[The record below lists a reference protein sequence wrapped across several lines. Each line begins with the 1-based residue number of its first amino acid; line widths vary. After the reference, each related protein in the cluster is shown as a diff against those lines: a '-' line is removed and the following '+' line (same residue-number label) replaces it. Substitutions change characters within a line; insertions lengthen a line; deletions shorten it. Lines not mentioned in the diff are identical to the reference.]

1 MNPEPVLNS
10 HLGYTMNGKNILVID
25 DEKDIRDSIT
35 GILNDEGYYSETVK
49 NSQDA
54 LIKITDNIYDV
65 IILDVWLNDSELDGI
80 QLLKELKKT
89 DVDTPVIIISGH
101 GNIEIAVDAIKNGA
115 YEFIEKPFSSERLL
129 LTVKRSIE
137 TSLVKI
143 ENKSLKQKNLDD
155 YNFIGSSNSIIKV
168 KQLIDKVAPTSSRVI
183 IYGDSGTGKDLVAKE
198 IHKKSKFSDGNL
210 IIVNSALMEPDG
222 IEEELFGLEE
232 NSKLIKQGFFDQANN
247 GTLFID
253 EIGDMPIQTQ
263 SKILRVL
270 TDSSFYRVGSNIPVN
285 ISVRLLCSSTENL
298 EKLVEEGNFRM
309 DLFHRLNVVSITLP
323 KLSDRIQDIDE
334 LIEYFSKIYLSN
346 SNFKIN
352 DLHSYIKTNYVNYD
366 WPGNV
371 RELRNIIERYCIIG
385 EKISENKDELD
396 SGFNSKNVISMPLK
410 NARKIFE
417 KNYLESQI
425 QRFNGNI
432 SKTATFIGMERSALH
447 RKLKQLGIS
456 IDNKE

>member
-1 MNPEPVLNS
+1 MND
-10 HLGYTMNGKNILVID
+10 KNILVID
-25 DEKDIRDSIT
+25 DEKDIRDSIS

-49 NSQDA
+49 NSQEA
-54 LIKITDNIYDV
+54 LIKITDNIFDV
-65 IILDVWLNDSELDGI
+65 IILDIWLNDSELDGI
-80 QLLKELKKT
+80 QLLKEFKKAN
-89 DVDTPVIIISGH
+89 VETPVIIISGH

-137 TSLVKI
+137 ASLVKI

-155 YNFIGSSNSIIKV
+155 YNFIGSSNTIIKV

-183 IYGDSGTGKDLVAKE
+183 IYGDSGTGKDLVARE

-232 NSKLIKQGFFDQANN
+232 NSRLIKQGFFDQANN

-270 TDSSFYRVGSNIPVN
+270 TDSSFYRVGSNMPVN
-285 ISVRLLCSSTENL
+285 INVRLLCSSSENL
-298 EKLVEEGNFRM
+298 EKLVEDGNFRM
-309 DLFHRLNVVSITLP
+309 DLFHRLNVVNITLP
-323 KLSDRIQDIDE
+323 KLSDRTQDIDE

-346 SNFKIN
+346 SSFKVN
-352 DLHSYIKTNYVNYD
+352 ELHNYIKTNYVNYD

-371 RELRNIIERYCIIG
+371 RELRNIIERYCIMG
-385 EKISENKDELD
+385 GKISEKKDELD

-432 SKTATFIGMERSALH
+432 SKTASFIGMERSALH

>member
-1 MNPEPVLNS
+1 MIDR
-10 HLGYTMNGKNILVID
+10 KILIID
-25 DEKDIRDSIT
+25 DEKDIRDSIS
-35 GILNDEGYYSETVK
+35 GILNDEGYISVTVK
-49 NSQDA
+49 NSQEA
-54 LIKITDNIYDV
+54 LIEINNNSFDV
-65 IILDVWLNDSELDGI
+65 IVLDVWLNDSELDGI
-80 QLLKELKKT
+80 QLLKEIKKI
-89 DVDTPVIIISGH
+89 DSEIPVLIISGH

-129 LTVKRSIE
+129 LTIKRSIE
-137 TSLVKI
+137 TSLFKI
-143 ENKSLKQKNLDD
+143 ENKSLKQKKLDD
-155 YNFIGSSNSIIKV
+155 YKFIGGSNTIIKV

-198 IHKKSKFSDGNL
+198 IHKKSKFSNGNF
-210 IIVNSALMEPDG
+210 IIVNSALLEPDG

-232 NSKLIKQGFFDQANN
+232 NSKVIKQGFFEQANN

-285 ISVRLLCSSTENL
+285 INARLLCSSTENL

-309 DLFHRLNVVSITLP
+309 DLFHRLNVVSISLP
-323 KLSDRIQDIDE
+323 KLSDRTQDIDE
-334 LIEYFSKIYLSN
+334 LIEYFSKVYLINTS
-346 SNFKIN
+346 SKIS
-352 DLHSYIKTNYVNYD
+352 DLRDYIKTNYMNYD

-385 EKISENKDELD
+385 GKIAENQDQLD

-432 SKTATFIGMERSALH
+432 SKTASFIGMERSALH

>member
-1 MNPEPVLNS
+1 MID
-10 HLGYTMNGKNILVID
+10 KRILIID
-25 DEKDIRDSIT
+25 DEKDIRDSIS
-35 GILNDEGYYSETVK
+35 GILNDEGYNSVAAK
-49 NSQDA
+49 NSQEA
-54 LIKITDNIYDV
+54 LIKINDNTFDI
-65 IILDVWLNDSELDGI
+65 IILDVWLNNSELDGI
-80 QLLKELKKT
+80 QLLKEIKKI
-89 DVDTPVIIISGH
+89 DAEIPVLIISGH

-129 LTVKRSIE
+129 LTIKRSIE
-137 TSLVKI
+137 TSLFKI
-143 ENKSLKQKNLDD
+143 ENKSLKQKNIDD
-155 YNFIGSSNSIIKV
+155 YKFIGDSNTIIKV

-198 IHKKSKFSDGNL
+198 IHKNSKYSDGNF

-232 NSKLIKQGFFDQANN
+232 NSRIIKQGFFEQANN

-270 TDSSFYRVGSNIPVN
+270 TDSSFYRVGSNKPVN
-285 ISVRLLCSSTENL
+285 VNARLLCSSSENL
-298 EKLVEEGNFRM
+298 EKLVENGNFRM

-323 KLSDRIQDIDE
+323 KLSDRTQDIDE
-334 LIEYFSKIYLSN
+334 LIEYFSKIYSTNAN
-346 SNFKIN
+346 SNTS
-352 DLHSYIKTNYVNYD
+352 DLRDYIKTNYINYD

-385 EKISENKDELD
+385 GKISENKEQLD
-396 SGFNSKNVISMPLK
+396 GGFNSKNVISMPLK
-410 NARKIFE
+410 NARRIFE

-432 SKTATFIGMERSALH
+432 SKTASFIGMERSALH

-456 IDNKE
+456 IDSKE

>member
-1 MNPEPVLNS
+1 MID
-10 HLGYTMNGKNILVID
+10 KRILIID
-25 DEKDIRDSIT
+25 DEKDIRDSIS
-35 GILNDEGYYSETVK
+35 GILNDEGYNSVTAR
-49 NSQDA
+49 NSQEA
-54 LIKITDNIYDV
+54 LIKINDNTFDI
-65 IILDVWLNDSELDGI
+65 IILDVWLNNSELDGI
-80 QLLKELKKT
+80 QLLKEIKKI
-89 DVDTPVIIISGH
+89 DAEIPVLIISGH

-129 LTVKRSIE
+129 LTIKRSIE
-137 TSLVKI
+137 TSLFKI
-143 ENKSLKQKNLDD
+143 ENKSLKQKNIDD
-155 YNFIGSSNSIIKV
+155 YKFIGDSNTIIKV

-198 IHKKSKFSDGNL
+198 IHKNSKYSDGNF

-232 NSKLIKQGFFDQANN
+232 NSRIIKQGFFEQANN

-270 TDSSFYRVGSNIPVN
+270 TDSSFYRVGSNKPVN
-285 ISVRLLCSSTENL
+285 VNVRLLCSSTESL
-298 EKLVEEGNFRM
+298 EKLVENGNFRM

-323 KLSDRIQDIDE
+323 KLSDRTQDIDE
-334 LIEYFSKIYLSN
+334 LIEYFSKIYSTNAN
-346 SNFKIN
+346 SNTS
-352 DLHSYIKTNYVNYD
+352 DLRDYIKTNYMNYD

-371 RELRNIIERYCIIG
+371 RELRNIVERYCIIG
-385 EKISENKDELD
+385 GKITENKEQLD

-410 NARKIFE
+410 NARRIFE

-432 SKTATFIGMERSALH
+432 SKTASFIGMERSALH

-456 IDNKE
+456 IDSKE

>member
-1 MNPEPVLNS
+1 MND
-10 HLGYTMNGKNILVID
+10 KNILVID
-25 DEKDIRDSIT
+25 DEKDIRDSIS
-35 GILNDEGYYSETVK
+35 GILDDEGYLSDAVK
-49 NSQDA
+49 NSQEA
-54 LIKITDNIYDV
+54 LSKITDNTYDV
-65 IILDVWLNDSELDGI
+65 IILDVWLNDSELDGM
-80 QLLKELKKT
+80 QLLKEIKKF
-89 DVDTPVIIISGH
+89 DLETPVIIISGH

-137 TSLVKI
+137 TSLFKI
-143 ENKSLKQKNLDD
+143 ENKSLKKKNLDD
-155 YNFIGSSNSIIKV
+155 YKFIGTSNTIMKV

-183 IYGDSGTGKDLVAKE
+183 IYGNSGTGKDLVAKE
-198 IHKKSKFSDGNL
+198 IHKKSRYSSGNF
-210 IIVNSALMEPDG
+210 IIVNSALLEPDG

-232 NSKLIKQGFFDQANN
+232 NSRIIKTGFFEQANN

-270 TDSSFYRVGSNIPVN
+270 TDSSFYRVGSNMPVN
-285 ISVRLLCSSTENL
+285 INARLLCSSTENL

-323 KLSDRIQDIDE
+323 NLSDRTQDIDE
-334 LIEYFSKIYLSN
+334 LIEYFSKIYLTN
-346 SNFKIN
+346 SSSKIS
-352 DLHSYIKTNYVNYD
+352 DLYDYIKTNYMNYE

>member
-1 MNPEPVLNS
+1 M
-10 HLGYTMNGKNILVID
+10 
-25 DEKDIRDSIT
+25 
-35 GILNDEGYYSETVK
+35 
-49 NSQDA
+49 
-54 LIKITDNIYDV
+54 
-65 IILDVWLNDSELDGI
+65 
-80 QLLKELKKT
+80 
-89 DVDTPVIIISGH
+89 
-101 GNIEIAVDAIKNGA
+101 
-115 YEFIEKPFSSERLL
+115 
-129 LTVKRSIE
+129 
-137 TSLVKI
+137 
-143 ENKSLKQKNLDD
+143 
-155 YNFIGSSNSIIKV
+155 
-168 KQLIDKVAPTSSRVI
+168 
-183 IYGDSGTGKDLVAKE
+183 
-198 IHKKSKFSDGNL
+198 
-210 IIVNSALMEPDG
+210 
-222 IEEELFGLEE
+222 
-232 NSKLIKQGFFDQANN
+232 
-247 GTLFID
+247 
-253 EIGDMPIQTQ
+253 
-263 SKILRVL
+263 
-270 TDSSFYRVGSNIPVN
+270 PVN

-334 LIEYFSKIYLSN
+334 LIEYFSKIYSSN
-346 SNFKIN
+346 SSLKIN
-352 DLHSYIKTNYVNYD
+352 DLRNYIKTNYVNYD

>member
-1 MNPEPVLNS
+1 MIN
-10 HLGYTMNGKNILVID
+10 KNILIID
-25 DEKDIRDSIT
+25 DEKDIRDSIS
-35 GILNDEGYYSETVK
+35 GILNDEGYVSFTVK
-49 NSQDA
+49 NSQEA
-54 LIKITDNIYDV
+54 LIQINENSFDV

-80 QLLKELKKT
+80 QLLKEIKRI
-89 DVDTPVIIISGH
+89 DTEIPVLIISGH

-137 TSLVKI
+137 TSLFKI

-155 YNFIGSSNSIIKV
+155 YKFIGVSNTITKV

-183 IYGDSGTGKDLVAKE
+183 IYGDSGTGKDLVARE
-198 IHKKSKFSDGNL
+198 IHKKSKYSDGNF

-232 NSKLIKQGFFDQANN
+232 NSRIIKEGFFEQANN

-270 TDSSFYRVGSNIPVN
+270 TDSSFYRVGSNMPVN
-285 ISVRLLCSSTENL
+285 INARLLCSSTENL

-323 KLSDRIQDIDE
+323 KLSDRTQDIDE
-334 LIEYFSKIYLSN
+334 LIEHFSKIYVTNTS
-346 SNFKIN
+346 SKIS
-352 DLHSYIKTNYVNYD
+352 DLREYIKTNYMNYD

-385 EKISENKDELD
+385 GKIAENQEQLD

-432 SKTATFIGMERSALH
+432 SKTASFIGMERSALH

>member
-1 MNPEPVLNS
+1 MID
-10 HLGYTMNGKNILVID
+10 KKILIID
-25 DEKDIRDSIT
+25 DEKDIRDSIS
-35 GILNDEGYYSETVK
+35 GILNDEGYISHTAM
-49 NSQDA
+49 NSQES
-54 LIKITDNIYDV
+54 LIKIHEYTFDV
-65 IILDVWLNDSELDGI
+65 IVLDVWLNDSELDGI
-80 QLLKELKKT
+80 QLLKEIKKINSEI
-89 DVDTPVIIISGH
+89 PVLIISGH

-137 TSLVKI
+137 TSLFKI
-143 ENKSLKQKNLDD
+143 ENKSLKQKHLND
-155 YNFIGSSNSIIKV
+155 YKFIGNSNSILKV
-168 KQLIDKVAPTSSRVI
+168 KNLINKVAQTSSRVI

-198 IHKKSKFSDGNL
+198 IHKKSNYSNGNF

-222 IEEELFGLEE
+222 IEEELFGLAE
-232 NSKLIKQGFFDQANN
+232 NSKIIKEGFFEQANN

-253 EIGDMPIQTQ
+253 EIGNMPIQTQ

-285 ISVRLLCSSTENL
+285 INARLLCSSTENL
-298 EKLVEEGNFRM
+298 AKLVEEGNFRM
-309 DLFHRLNVVSITLP
+309 DLFHRLNVVTINLP
-323 KLSDRIQDIDE
+323 NLSDRTQDIDE
-334 LIEYFSKIYLSN
+334 LIEYFSEIYLTHTN
-346 SNFKIN
+346 SKIS
-352 DLHSYIKTNYVNYD
+352 DLRDYIKTNYVNYD

-371 RELRNIIERYCIIG
+371 RELRNIIERFCIIG
-385 EKISENKDELD
+385 GKGPENNDELD

-432 SKTATFIGMERSALH
+432 SKTASFIGMERSALH
-447 RKLKQLGIS
+447 RKLKQLGIT

>member
-1 MNPEPVLNS
+1 MID
-10 HLGYTMNGKNILVID
+10 KRILIID
-25 DEKDIRDSIT
+25 DEKDIRDSIS
-35 GILNDEGYYSETVK
+35 GILNDEGYNSVTAR
-49 NSQDA
+49 NSQEA
-54 LIKITDNIYDV
+54 LIKINDNTFDI

-80 QLLKELKKT
+80 QLLKEIKKI
-89 DVDTPVIIISGH
+89 DSEIPVLIISGH

-129 LTVKRSIE
+129 LTIKRSIE
-137 TSLVKI
+137 TSLFKI
-143 ENKSLKQKNLDD
+143 ENKSLKQKNIDD
-155 YNFIGSSNSIIKV
+155 YKFIGDSNTIIKV

-198 IHKKSKFSDGNL
+198 IHKNSKYSDGNF

-232 NSKLIKQGFFDQANN
+232 NSRIIKQGFFEQANN

-270 TDSSFYRVGSNIPVN
+270 TDSSFYRVGSNKPVN
-285 ISVRLLCSSTENL
+285 VNARLLCSSTENL
-298 EKLVEEGNFRM
+298 EKLVENGNFRM

-323 KLSDRIQDIDE
+323 KLSDRTQDIDE
-334 LIEYFSKIYLSN
+334 LIEYFSKIYSTNAN
-346 SNFKIN
+346 SNTS
-352 DLHSYIKTNYVNYD
+352 DLRDYIKTNYMNYD

-371 RELRNIIERYCIIG
+371 RELRNIVERYCIIG
-385 EKISENKDELD
+385 GKIIENKEQLD

-410 NARKIFE
+410 NARRIFE

-432 SKTATFIGMERSALH
+432 SKTASFIGMERSALH

>member
-1 MNPEPVLNS
+1 MIN
-10 HLGYTMNGKNILVID
+10 KNILII
-25 DEKDIRDSIT
+25 EKKKDIRDSIS
-35 GILNDEGYYSETVK
+35 GILNDEGYDSFTVK
-49 NSQDA
+49 NSQEA
-54 LIKITDNIYDV
+54 LIQINENSFDV

-80 QLLKELKKT
+80 QLLKEIKRI
-89 DVDTPVIIISGH
+89 DTEIPVLIISGH

-129 LTVKRSIE
+129 LTIKRSIE
-137 TSLVKI
+137 TSLFKI

-155 YNFIGSSNSIIKV
+155 YKFIGSSNTITKV

-183 IYGDSGTGKDLVAKE
+183 IYGDSGTGKDLVARE
-198 IHKKSKFSDGNL
+198 IHKKSKYSDGNF

-232 NSKLIKQGFFDQANN
+232 NSRIIKEGFFEQANN

-270 TDSSFYRVGSNIPVN
+270 TDSSFYRVGSNMPVN
-285 ISVRLLCSSTENL
+285 INARLLCSSTENL

-323 KLSDRIQDIDE
+323 KLSDRTQDIDE
-334 LIEYFSKIYLSN
+334 LIEHFSKIYVTNTS
-346 SNFKIN
+346 SKIS
-352 DLHSYIKTNYVNYD
+352 DLREYIKTNYVNYD

-385 EKISENKDELD
+385 GKIAENQEQLD
-396 SGFNSKNVISMPLK
+396 GGFNSKNVISMPLK

-432 SKTATFIGMERSALH
+432 SKTASFIGMERSALH

>member
-1 MNPEPVLNS
+1 MID
-10 HLGYTMNGKNILVID
+10 KRILIID
-25 DEKDIRDSIT
+25 DEKDIRDSIS
-35 GILNDEGYYSETVK
+35 GILNDEGYNSVTAR
-49 NSQDA
+49 NSQEA
-54 LIKITDNIYDV
+54 LIKINDNTFDI

-80 QLLKELKKT
+80 QLLKEIKKI
-89 DVDTPVIIISGH
+89 DAEIPVLIISGH

-129 LTVKRSIE
+129 LTIKRSIE
-137 TSLVKI
+137 TSLFKI
-143 ENKSLKQKNLDD
+143 ENKSLKQKNIDD
-155 YNFIGSSNSIIKV
+155 YKFIGDSSTIIKV

-198 IHKKSKFSDGNL
+198 IHKNSKYSDGNF

-232 NSKLIKQGFFDQANN
+232 NSRIIKQGFFEQANN

-270 TDSSFYRVGSNIPVN
+270 TDSSFYRVGSNKPVN
-285 ISVRLLCSSTENL
+285 VNARLLCSSTENL
-298 EKLVEEGNFRM
+298 EKLVENGNFRM

-323 KLSDRIQDIDE
+323 KLSDRTQDIDE
-334 LIEYFSKIYLSN
+334 LIEYFSKIYSTNAN
-346 SNFKIN
+346 SNTS
-352 DLHSYIKTNYVNYD
+352 DLRDYIKTNYINYD

-371 RELRNIIERYCIIG
+371 RELRNIVERYCIIG
-385 EKISENKDELD
+385 GKITENKEQLD

-410 NARKIFE
+410 NARRIFE

-432 SKTATFIGMERSALH
+432 SKTASFIGMERSALH

>member
-1 MNPEPVLNS
+1 MID
-10 HLGYTMNGKNILVID
+10 KRILIID
-25 DEKDIRDSIT
+25 DEKDIRDSIS
-35 GILNDEGYYSETVK
+35 GILNDEGYNSVTAK
-49 NSQDA
+49 NSQEA
-54 LIKITDNIYDV
+54 LIKINDNTFDI

-80 QLLKELKKT
+80 QLLKEIKKINAEI
-89 DVDTPVIIISGH
+89 PVLIISGH

-129 LTVKRSIE
+129 LTIKRSIE
-137 TSLVKI
+137 TSLYKI
-143 ENKSLKQKNLDD
+143 ENKSLKQKNIDD
-155 YNFIGSSNSIIKV
+155 YKFIGDSNTIIKV
-168 KQLIDKVAPTSSRVI
+168 KQLIDKVAPTSSRII

-198 IHKKSKFSDGNL
+198 IHKNSKYSDGNF

-232 NSKLIKQGFFDQANN
+232 NSRIIKQGFFEQANN

-270 TDSSFYRVGSNIPVN
+270 TDSSFYRVGSNKPVN
-285 ISVRLLCSSTENL
+285 VNARLLCSSTENL
-298 EKLVEEGNFRM
+298 EKLVENGNFRM

-323 KLSDRIQDIDE
+323 KLSDRTQDIDE
-334 LIEYFSKIYLSN
+334 LIEYFSKIYSTNAN
-346 SNFKIN
+346 SNTS
-352 DLHSYIKTNYVNYD
+352 DLRDYIKTNYMNYD

-371 RELRNIIERYCIIG
+371 RELRNIVERYCIIG
-385 EKISENKDELD
+385 GKITENKEQLD
-396 SGFNSKNVISMPLK
+396 SGFNSKNVITMPLK
-410 NARKIFE
+410 NARRIFE

-432 SKTATFIGMERSALH
+432 SKTASFIGMERSALH

>member
-1 MNPEPVLNS
+1 MID
-10 HLGYTMNGKNILVID
+10 KNILVID
-25 DEKDIRDSIT
+25 DEKDIRDSIS
-35 GILNDEGYYSETVK
+35 GILNDEGYFSETVK
-49 NSQDA
+49 NSQDT
-54 LIKITDNIYDV
+54 LIKISNNTYDV
-65 IILDVWLNDSELDGI
+65 IILDVWLNDSDLDGM
-80 QLLKELKKT
+80 QLLKKLKESN
-89 DVDTPVIIISGH
+89 VETPIIIISGH

-129 LTVKRSIE
+129 LTVRRSIE
-137 TSLVKI
+137 TSLVKD
-143 ENKSLKQKNLDD
+143 ENKSLKKKNLDD
-155 YNFIGSSNSIIKV
+155 YRFIGNSNTIIKV

-198 IHKKSKFSDGNL
+198 IHKKSQYSSGNF
-210 IIVNSALMEPDG
+210 IIVNSALMEPNG

-232 NSKLIKQGFFDQANN
+232 NSRIIKEGFFEQANN

-285 ISVRLLCSSTENL
+285 INARLLCSSTENL

-309 DLFHRLNVVSITLP
+309 DLFHRLNVVSISLP
-323 KLSDRIQDIDE
+323 NLSNRIQDIDE
-334 LIEYFSKIYLSN
+334 LIEYFSNIYLTNNAFNLS
-346 SNFKIN
+346 
-352 DLHSYIKTNYVNYD
+352 DLRDYIKTNYVNYD

-385 EKISENKDELD
+385 GKISENQEFLD
-396 SGFNSKNVISMPLK
+396 SGFNSENVISMPLK

-425 QRFNGNI
+425 HRFNGNI
-432 SKTATFIGMERSALH
+432 SRTASFIGMERSALH

>member
-1 MNPEPVLNS
+1 MIDKKVL
-10 HLGYTMNGKNILVID
+10 IID
-25 DEKDIRDSIT
+25 DEKDIRDSIS
-35 GILNDEGYYSETVK
+35 GILNDEGYTSFTAK
-49 NSQDA
+49 NSQEA
-54 LIKITDNIYDV
+54 LIKINDNNFDV
-65 IILDVWLNDSELDGI
+65 IVLDVWLNDSDLDGI
-80 QLLKELKKT
+80 QLLKEIKEI
-89 DVDTPVIIISGH
+89 DSETPVLIISGH
-101 GNIEIAVDAIKNGA
+101 GNIEIAVEAIKNGA

-129 LTVKRSIE
+129 LTIKRSIE
-137 TSLVKI
+137 TSLFKI

-155 YNFIGSSNSIIKV
+155 YKFIGSSNTIIKV

-183 IYGDSGTGKDLVAKE
+183 IYGNSGTGKDLVAKE
-198 IHKKSKFSDGNL
+198 IHKKSKFSNGSF

-232 NSKLIKQGFFDQANN
+232 NSRIIKTGFFEQANN

-270 TDSSFYRVGSNIPVN
+270 TDSSFYRVGSNMPVN
-285 ISVRLLCSSTENL
+285 INARLLCSSTENL

-323 KLSDRIQDIDE
+323 NLSDRTQDIDE
-334 LIEYFSKIYLSN
+334 LIEYFSKIYLTN
-346 SNFKIN
+346 SSSKIS
-352 DLHSYIKTNYVNYD
+352 DLRDYIKTNYMNYD

-385 EKISENKDELD
+385 GRITENLEQLD

-432 SKTATFIGMERSALH
+432 SKTASFIGMERSALH

>member
-1 MNPEPVLNS
+1 MND
-10 HLGYTMNGKNILVID
+10 KNILVID
-25 DEKDIRDSIT
+25 DEKDIRDSIS
-35 GILNDEGYYSETVK
+35 GILNDEGYFSETVK
-49 NSQDA
+49 NSQEA
-54 LIKITDNIYDV
+54 LSKIADNSYDV
-65 IILDVWLNDSELDGI
+65 IILDVWLNDSELDGM

-89 DVDTPVIIISGH
+89 DIEIPVIIISGH

-143 ENKSLKQKNLDD
+143 ENRSLKQKNLDD
-155 YNFIGSSNSIIKV
+155 YSFIGSSNSIIRV

-198 IHKKSKFSDGNL
+198 IHKKSKYSNGNL
-210 IIVNSALMEPDG
+210 IIVNSALMEPNG

-285 ISVRLLCSSTENL
+285 INVRLLCSSTEKL
-298 EKLVEEGNFRM
+298 EKLVDEGNFRM
-309 DLFHRLNVVSITLP
+309 DLFHRLNVVSISLP
-323 KLSDRIQDIDE
+323 RLSDRIQDLDE
-334 LIEYFSKIYLSN
+334 LIEYFSKIYLINSN
-346 SNFKIN
+346 SKIS
-352 DLHSYIKTNYVNYD
+352 DLNNYIQTNYVNYD

-385 EKISENKDELD
+385 GKVSENNEELD

-456 IDNKE
+456 IENKE

>member
-1 MNPEPVLNS
+1 MIDKS
-10 HLGYTMNGKNILVID
+10 ILIID
-25 DEKDIRDSIT
+25 DEKDIRDSIS
-35 GILNDEGYYSETVK
+35 GILNDEGYNSATAK
-49 NSQDA
+49 NSQEA
-54 LIKITDNIYDV
+54 LIKINDNTFDI

-80 QLLKELKKT
+80 QLLKEIKKI
-89 DVDTPVIIISGH
+89 DAEIPVLIISGH

-129 LTVKRSIE
+129 LTIKRSIE
-137 TSLVKI
+137 TSLFKI
-143 ENKSLKQKNLDD
+143 ENKSLKQKNIDD
-155 YNFIGSSNSIIKV
+155 YKFIGDSNTIIKV

-198 IHKKSKFSDGNL
+198 IHKNSKYSDGNF

-232 NSKLIKQGFFDQANN
+232 NSRIIKQGFFEQANN

-270 TDSSFYRVGSNIPVN
+270 TDSSFYRVGSNKPV
-285 ISVRLLCSSTENL
+285 SVNARLLCSSTENL
-298 EKLVEEGNFRM
+298 EKLVENGNFRM
-309 DLFHRLNVVSITLP
+309 DLFHRLNVVSISLP
-323 KLSDRIQDIDE
+323 KLSDRTQDIDE
-334 LIEYFSKIYLSN
+334 LIEYFSKIYSTNAN
-346 SNFKIN
+346 SNTS
-352 DLHSYIKTNYVNYD
+352 DLRDYIKTNYMNYD

-371 RELRNIIERYCIIG
+371 RELRNIVERYCIIG
-385 EKISENKDELD
+385 GKITENKEQLD
-396 SGFNSKNVISMPLK
+396 SGFNSKNVITMPLK
-410 NARKIFE
+410 NARRIFE

-432 SKTATFIGMERSALH
+432 SKTASFIGMERSALH

>member
-1 MNPEPVLNS
+1 MID
-10 HLGYTMNGKNILVID
+10 KRILIID
-25 DEKDIRDSIT
+25 DEKDIRDSIS
-35 GILNDEGYYSETVK
+35 GILNDEGYNSVTAK
-49 NSQDA
+49 NSQEA
-54 LIKITDNIYDV
+54 LIKINDNTFDI

-80 QLLKELKKT
+80 QLLKEIKKINAEI
-89 DVDTPVIIISGH
+89 PVLIISGH

-129 LTVKRSIE
+129 LTIKRSIE
-137 TSLVKI
+137 TSLFKI
-143 ENKSLKQKNLDD
+143 ENKSLKQKNIDD
-155 YNFIGSSNSIIKV
+155 YKFIGDSNTIIKV
-168 KQLIDKVAPTSSRVI
+168 KQLIDKVAPTSSRII

-198 IHKKSKFSDGNL
+198 IHKNSKYSDGNF

-232 NSKLIKQGFFDQANN
+232 NSRIIKQGFFEQANN

-270 TDSSFYRVGSNIPVN
+270 TDSSFYRVGSNKPVN
-285 ISVRLLCSSTENL
+285 VNARLLCSSTENL
-298 EKLVEEGNFRM
+298 EKLVENGNFRM

-323 KLSDRIQDIDE
+323 KLSDRTQDIDE
-334 LIEYFSKIYLSN
+334 LIEYFSKIYSTNAN
-346 SNFKIN
+346 SNTS
-352 DLHSYIKTNYVNYD
+352 DLRDYIKTNYMNYD

-371 RELRNIIERYCIIG
+371 RELRNIVERYCIIG
-385 EKISENKDELD
+385 GKITENKEQLD
-396 SGFNSKNVISMPLK
+396 SGFNSKNVITMPLK
-410 NARKIFE
+410 NARRIFE

-432 SKTATFIGMERSALH
+432 SKTASFIGMERSALH

>member
-1 MNPEPVLNS
+1 MKNN
-10 HLGYTMNGKNILVID
+10 KNILIID
-25 DEKDIRDSIT
+25 DEKDIRMSISD
-35 GILNDEGYYSETVK
+35 ILNDEGYSSVTAK
-49 NSQDA
+49 NSNEA
-54 LIKITDNIYDV
+54 LDHLEENYFDT
-65 IILDVWLNDSELDGI
+65 IILDVWLNESELDGI
-80 QLLKELKKT
+80 EILKKIKK
-89 DVDTPVIIISGH
+89 DKPEIPVIIISGH
-101 GNIEIAVDAIKNGA
+101 GNIEMAVDAIKNGA

-137 TSLVKI
+137 SYLVKI
-143 ENKSLKQKNLDD
+143 ENKSLKRKNLDD
-155 YNFIGSSNSIIKV
+155 YEFIGDSNNIVRV

-183 IYGDSGTGKDLVAKE
+183 IYGKSGTGKDLVAKE
-198 IHKKSKFSDGNL
+198 IHKKSKYSTGSF
-210 IIVNSALMEPDG
+210 IIVNSALMEPEG

-232 NSKLIKQGFFDQANN
+232 SSRVLKEGFFEQANN

-270 TDSSFYRVGSNIPVN
+270 TDSSFYRVGSNQPVN
-285 ISVRLLCSSTENL
+285 IDVRLLCSSTEDL

-309 DLFHRLNVVSITLP
+309 DLFHRLNVVSISLP
-323 KLSDRIQDIDE
+323 SLSERLDDIE
-334 LIEYFSKIYLSN
+334 NLINYFSKIYSPN
-346 SNFKIN
+346 SETKISELIN
-352 DLHSYIKTNYVNYD
+352 YINTNYVNYE
-366 WPGNV
+366 WPGNI
-371 RELRNIIERYCIIG
+371 RELRNIIERYYIIG
-385 EKISENKDELD
+385 EKSAENSQQIE

-425 QRFNGNI
+425 NRFNGNI
-432 SKTATFIGMERSALH
+432 SKTASFIGMERSALH

>member
-1 MNPEPVLNS
+1 M
-10 HLGYTMNGKNILVID
+10 
-25 DEKDIRDSIT
+25 
-35 GILNDEGYYSETVK
+35 
-49 NSQDA
+49 
-54 LIKITDNIYDV
+54 
-65 IILDVWLNDSELDGI
+65 DVWLNDSELDGI
-80 QLLKELKKT
+80 QLLKEIKKI
-89 DVDTPVIIISGH
+89 DTEIPVLIISGH

-129 LTVKRSIE
+129 LTIKRSIE
-137 TSLVKI
+137 TSLFKI
-143 ENKSLKQKNLDD
+143 ENKSLKQKNIDD
-155 YNFIGSSNSIIKV
+155 YKFIGDSNTIIKV

-198 IHKKSKFSDGNL
+198 IHKNSKYSDGNF

-232 NSKLIKQGFFDQANN
+232 NSRIIKQGFFEQANN

-270 TDSSFYRVGSNIPVN
+270 TDSSFYRVGSNKPVN
-285 ISVRLLCSSTENL
+285 VNARLLCSSTENL
-298 EKLVEEGNFRM
+298 EKLVENGNFRM

-323 KLSDRIQDIDE
+323 KLSDRTQDIDE
-334 LIEYFSKIYLSN
+334 LIEYFSKIYSTNAN
-346 SNFKIN
+346 SNTS
-352 DLHSYIKTNYVNYD
+352 DLRDYIKTNYMNYD

-371 RELRNIIERYCIIG
+371 RELRNIVERYCIIG
-385 EKISENKDELD
+385 GKITENKEQLD

-410 NARKIFE
+410 NARRIFE

-432 SKTATFIGMERSALH
+432 SKTASFIGMERSALH